1 MFLRDGNVGEDW
13 YSTILI
19 KNKRR
24 RPGDEL
30 YNEDDEKRDDDV
42 QDGVKISA

>member
-1 MFLRDGNVGEDW
+1 MTAMLGRIGIQKF
-13 YSTILI
+13 LI